1 MVLQDRHGD
10 RAVCLGSAYHSG
22 CLNTQLGGNMT
33 QLRYM
38 LASTERLRE
47 RRDELKR
54 EVAEAD
60 SNSKDAAISR
70 EWIEEINKELTSRL

>member
-1 MVLQDRHGD
+1 
-10 RAVCLGSAYHSG
+10 
-22 CLNTQLGGNMT
+22 
-33 QLRYM
+33 M